1 MSKDPADFLNELPI
15 WKLKAVAEYHRID
28 VAGCRYKR
36 DYVDKLRSKKVTE
49 EQARAALK
57 NAEKH
62 GEPKDTSEEAVREVK
77 EIGKDLASIAEKPVE
92 RMELPTDEEKTVDR
106 HLDEALTMKPR
117 FFEVDSANESAMNRM
132 ILGDYH
138 EAIKVNREARIKCL
152 DGFSTFQVYSAALSI
167 RAADELLAKLPK
179 EKIDPGLHTAAAAAK
194 RAFVHGT
201 PRQREEA
208 LENLESLAMKAYEAY
223 WNSSQASEV
232 ELRNLIA
239 DYESFGTRT
248 QEARRYL
255 DVAAS
260 AKQSMNL
267 DEHARL
273 LAQARAAAESAKKA
287 RAAELGNT
295 YHLVRAA
302 TAEAR
307 ESGAEVPA
315 AEGNLAEAKSAL
327 ESGSFR
333 RAVEL
338 LADVERA
345 ADAAHSQ
352 KLATQKDLEKSKLEK
367 VNLVVASYG
376 PVMKEAS
383 SYGFDVQ
390 EPMYYAGNIRA
401 ALDRKDVVN
410 AAKFARRVKEIM
422 DGMEGDLDKKRIE
435 KGVARPVADAKCGK
449 CGAES
454 LYVFPNSVQKCTDC
468 GHSFVI
474 PESEPVQQVPAV
486 SAQSPPVISSPQ
498 VHTQSPAQTPQTGQ
512 PTEKKKRWLKW

>member
-28 VAGCRYKR
+28 VTGCRYKR
-36 DYVDKLRSKKVTE
+36 DYVDKLRSKKLTE

-57 NAEKH
+57 SAEKR
-62 GEPKDTSEEAVREVK
+62 GEAKDTSEEAVREVK
-77 EIGKDLASIAEKPVE
+77 EIGEDLTSIAEKPVE
-92 RMELPTDEEKTVDR
+92 RMELPTGEDKSVDR

-132 ILGDYH
+132 LLGDYH
-138 EAIKVNREARIKCL
+138 EAIKVNRDARIKCL

-167 RAADELLAKLPK
+167 RAADELLSKLPK
-179 EKIDPGLHTAAAAAK
+179 SKLEPGLHTAVTAAK
-194 RAFVHGT
+194 RAFMHGT

-223 WNSSQASEV
+223 WSSSQETET
-232 ELRNLIA
+232 ELRSLIA

-255 DVAAS
+255 EVAAS

-273 LAQARAAAESAKKA
+273 LAQAREAAESAKQS
-287 RAAELGNT
+287 RAVELGNS

-302 TAEAR
+302 AAEAR
-307 ESGAEVPA
+307 ESGVDLQDVERD
-315 AEGNLAEAKSAL
+315 LADAKTSL
-327 ESGSFR
+327 DSGAFR

-338 LADVERA
+338 LADVERV

-352 KLATQKDLEKSKLEK
+352 KLMERKDLEKSKLEK
-367 VNLVVASYG
+367 VNSVVTNYG
-376 PVMKEAS
+376 PVIKEAS
-383 SYGFDVQ
+383 SYGMNVQ
-390 EPMYYAGNIRA
+390 EPTYYAGNIRT
-401 ALDRKDVVN
+401 ALDRKDIVN
-410 AAKFARRVKEIM
+410 ASKFARRVKEIM
-422 DGMEGDLDKKRIE
+422 DSMEGELDKKRIE
-435 KGVARPVADAKCGK
+435 AGVAKPVSDAKCGK

-454 LYVFPNSVQKCTDC
+454 LYLFPNSVQKCTDC
-468 GHSFVI
+468 GHSLVV
-474 PESEPVQQVPAV
+474 PQSEPAEQEQAKNAQSEPVMA
-486 SAQSPPVISSPQ
+486 SAQVQ
-498 VHTQSPAQTPQTGQ
+498 APAKAAEAGQ
-512 PTEKKKRWLKW
+512 PAEKKKRWLKW